1 MWVNKPS
8 SSSSSIVLS
17 PAGSIGE
24 LAQVLCAGAVVD
36 VAGTHTRPGGRA
48 PPAEMTVQASLG

>member
-1 MWVNKPS
+1 MWVNKPN

-17 PAGSIGE
+17 PAGSTGE

-36 VAGTHTRPGGRA
+36 VAGSHTRPGGRA
-48 PPAEMTVQASLG
+48 PPAR